1 MPAPASHPPA
11 PPVDLP
17 RLAAR
22 RRDSSKRDYGRVLV
36 VGGATGMAGAPAL
49 AAMAALRSG
58 AGLVDLAAP
67 EGVAAIA
74 AGFDPCVMTHP
85 LPARADGTFAHDA
98 LEPIAALAS
107 RADALAVGPGLGRSE
122 ATEGIVGRLWR
133 EFPGPAVFDADAL
146 WWLARLDPEA
156 LATHAGPR
164 VLTPHAGEMRR
175 FLADGSAA
183 GASPTTSASP
193 TTGASPSAAVLEEAA
208 GSLAAECGLVIL
220 LKGPDT
226 LITDGSRQA
235 RNTTGNPGMASGGSG
250 DVLTGILAALF
261 CQPQAG
267 PGAVRHFD
275 PYEAARVAAWVHG
288 RAGDLAAADL
298 GELSLT
304 ARDLITWLP
313 RAFPAIVAPAG

>member
-1 MPAPASHPPA
+1 MPSPPA
-11 PPVDLP
+11 RPPSSPPVDLP
-17 RLAAR
+17 RIAVR
-22 RRDSSKRDYGRVLV
+22 QRDSSKRDYGRVLV
-36 VGGATGMAGAPAL
+36 VGGAAGMAGAPAL

-67 EGVAAIA
+67 DGVATIA
-74 AGFDPCVMTHP
+74 ASFDPCVMTHP
-85 LPARADGTFAHDA
+85 LPARDGGTFAHDA

-107 RADALAVGPGLGRSE
+107 RADALAIGPGLGRSE
-122 ATEGIVGRLWR
+122 ATAAIVGRLWR

-183 GASPTTSASP
+183 GAPPTN
-193 TTGASPSAAVLEEAA
+193 AVLEEAA

-235 RNTTGNPGMASGGSG
+235 RNTTGNPGMATGGTG

-267 PGAVRHFD
+267 PGAPHRFD
-275 PYEAARVAAWVHG
+275 PFDAARVAAWVHG

-313 RAFPAIVAPAG
+313 RAFPAIVAAAT

>member
-1 MPAPASHPPA
+1 
-11 PPVDLP
+11 
-17 RLAAR
+17 
-22 RRDSSKRDYGRVLV
+22 
-36 VGGATGMAGAPAL
+36 MAGAPAL

-67 EGVAAIA
+67 EGVATIA

-85 LPARADGTFAHDA
+85 LPARDGGTFAHDA
-98 LEPIAALAS
+98 LEPIVALAG

-122 ATEGIVGRLWR
+122 ATAAIVGRLWR

-146 WWLARLDPEA
+146 WWLAWLDPEA

-183 GASPTTSASP
+183 GAPPSAGTP
-193 TTGASPSAAVLEEAA
+193 PSAAVLEEAA
-208 GSLAAECGLVIL
+208 ARLAAECGLVIL

-235 RNTTGNPGMASGGSG
+235 RNTTGNPGMATGGTG

-267 PGAVRHFD
+267 LGAPHRFD
-275 PYEAARVAAWVHG
+275 SFEAARVAAWVHG
-288 RAGDLAAADL
+288 RAGDLAADEL

>member
-1 MPAPASHPPA
+1 MPSASSLPLPP
-11 PPVDLP
+11 PNDLP
-17 RLAAR
+17 RLAVR
-22 RRDSSKRDYGRVLV
+22 QRDSSKRDYGRVLV

-67 EGVAAIA
+67 EGVATIA
-74 AGFDPCVMTHP
+74 AGFDPCVMTHS

-98 LEPIAALAS
+98 LEPIAALAR

-146 WWLARLDPEA
+146 WWLARLDREA
-156 LATHAGPR
+156 LAAHAGPR

-175 FLADGSAA
+175 FLADGSAT
-183 GASPTTSASP
+183 GASPTAT
-193 TTGASPSAAVLEEAA
+193 VLEAA
-208 GSLAAECGLVIL
+208 AARLAVECGLVIL

-267 PGAVRHFD
+267 PGAPHRFD
-275 PYEAARVAAWVHG
+275 PFDAARVAAWVHG

>member
-1 MPAPASHPPA
+1 MPSASSLPLPP
-11 PPVDLP
+11 PKDLP
-17 RLAAR
+17 RLAVR
-22 RRDSSKRDYGRVLV
+22 QRDSSKRDYGRVLV

-67 EGVAAIA
+67 EGVATIA

-122 ATEGIVGRLWR
+122 AIEGIVGRLWR

-175 FLADGSAA
+175 FLADGSAT
-183 GASPTTSASP
+183 GASPTP
-193 TTGASPSAAVLEEAA
+193 RVLEEAA
-208 GSLAAECGLVIL
+208 GSLATECGLVIL

-267 PGAVRHFD
+267 PGAPRRFD
-275 PYEAARVAAWVHG
+275 PFDAARVAAWVHG

>member
-1 MPAPASHPPA
+1 
-11 PPVDLP
+11 
-17 RLAAR
+17 
-22 RRDSSKRDYGRVLV
+22 
-36 VGGATGMAGAPAL
+36 VGGSTGMAGAPAL

-67 EGVAAIA
+67 DGAATIA

-85 LPARADGTFAHDA
+85 FPSRADGTFAHDA
-98 LEPIAALAS
+98 LDALTALAG

-122 ATEGIVGRLWR
+122 ATAAIVGRLWR

-146 WWLARLDPEA
+146 WWLARLDPET
-156 LATHAGPR
+156 LANHAGPR

-183 GASPTTSASP
+183 GAPPA
-193 TTGASPSAAVLEEAA
+193 AAVLEAA
-208 GSLAAECGLVIL
+208 TTSLAAECGLVIL

-226 LITDGSRQA
+226 LITDGTRQA

-250 DVLTGILAALF
+250 DVLTGIVAALF
-261 CQPQAG
+261 CQPPACPAG
-267 PGAVRHFD
+267 AGRFEPFD
-275 PYEAARVAAWVHG
+275 AARVAAWVHG

-313 RAFPAIVAPAG
+313 RAFPAIVAPAT

>member
-1 MPAPASHPPA
+1 
-11 PPVDLP
+11 
-17 RLAAR
+17 
-22 RRDSSKRDYGRVLV
+22 
-36 VGGATGMAGAPAL
+36 MAGAPAL
-49 AAMAALRSG
+49 TAMAALRSG

-67 EGVAAIA
+67 EGVATIA

-98 LEPIAALAS
+98 LEPIAALAG

-122 ATEGIVGRLWR
+122 AIEGIVGRLWR

-156 LATHAGPR
+156 LAAHAGPR
-164 VLTPHAGEMRR
+164 VLTPHAGEMCR
-175 FLADGSAA
+175 FLAAGSTA
-183 GASPTTSASP
+183 GPP
-193 TTGASPSAAVLEEAA
+193 PSAAVLEAA
-208 GSLAAECGLVIL
+208 ATSLAAECGLVIL

-226 LITDGSRQA
+226 LVTDSSRQA

-261 CQPQAG
+261 CQPQAS
-267 PGAVRHFD
+267 PGAPHRFD

-304 ARDLITWLP
+304 ARDLITYLP
-313 RAFPAIVAPAG
+313 RAFAEIVTPAG

>member
-1 MPAPASHPPA
+1 MPSASSLPLPP
-11 PPVDLP
+11 PNDLP
-17 RLAAR
+17 KLAVR
-22 RRDSSKRDYGRVLV
+22 QRDSSKRDYGRVLV

-67 EGVAAIA
+67 EGVASIA
-74 AGFDPCVMTHP
+74 ASFDPCVMTHP

-107 RADALAVGPGLGRSE
+107 RADALAVGPGLGRSD
-122 ATEGIVGRLWR
+122 ATEGIVRRLWR

-146 WWLARLDPEA
+146 WWLARLDPES

-183 GASPTTSASP
+183 GAPP
-193 TTGASPSAAVLEEAA
+193 TTGVLEEAA
-208 GSLAAECGLVIL
+208 ARLAAECGLVIL

-267 PGAVRHFD
+267 PGAPHRFD
-275 PYEAARVAAWVHG
+275 PFEAARVAAWVHG

>member
-1 MPAPASHPPA
+1 
-11 PPVDLP
+11 
-17 RLAAR
+17 
-22 RRDSSKRDYGRVLV
+22 
-36 VGGATGMAGAPAL
+36 MAGAPAL

-67 EGVAAIA
+67 EGVASIA
-74 AGFDPCVMTHP
+74 AGFDPCVMAHP

-98 LEPIAALAS
+98 LEPIAALAE

-146 WWLARLDPEA
+146 WWLSRLDPEA

-183 GASPTTSASP
+183 GIP
-193 TTGASPSAAVLEEAA
+193 PSAGVLEAA
-208 GSLAAECGLVIL
+208 ARSLAAECGLVIL

-267 PGAVRHFD
+267 PGAPHRFD

-313 RAFPAIVAPAG
+313 RAFPAIVAAAG

>member
-1 MPAPASHPPA
+1 MPSASSLPLPP
-11 PPVDLP
+11 PNDLP
-17 RLAAR
+17 RLAVR
-22 RRDSSKRDYGRVLV
+22 QRDSSKRDYGRVLV

-67 EGVAAIA
+67 EGVATIA
-74 AGFDPCVMTHP
+74 AGFDPCVMTHS

-98 LEPIAALAS
+98 LEPIAALAR

-175 FLADGSAA
+175 FLADGSAT
-183 GASPTTSASP
+183 GASPTTGVPP
-193 TTGASPSAAVLEEAA
+193 TTRLLEEAA
-208 GSLAAECGLVIL
+208 RSLAVECGLVIL

-267 PGAVRHFD
+267 PGAPHRFD
-275 PYEAARVAAWVHG
+275 PFDAARVAAWVHG

>member
-1 MPAPASHPPA
+1 M
-11 PPVDLP
+11 
-17 RLAAR
+17 
-22 RRDSSKRDYGRVLV
+22 LV

-67 EGVAAIA
+67 EGVATIA

-85 LPARADGTFAHDA
+85 LPARDGGTFAHDA
-98 LEPIAALAS
+98 LEPIVALAS

-122 ATEGIVGRLWR
+122 ATAAIVGRLWR

-146 WWLARLDPEA
+146 WWLARLDPES

-175 FLADGSAA
+175 FLAAGSAA
-183 GASPTTSASP
+183 GPP
-193 TTGASPSAAVLEEAA
+193 PSAAVLEAAA

-235 RNTTGNPGMASGGSG
+235 RNTTGNPGMATGGTG

-267 PGAVRHFD
+267 AGAPHRFD
-275 PYEAARVAAWVHG
+275 PFDAARVAAWVHG

-313 RAFPAIVAPAG
+313 RAFPAIVAAAT

>member
-1 MPAPASHPPA
+1 MFSPSSPPLS

-17 RLAAR
+17 RLAVR

-36 VGGATGMAGAPAL
+36 VGGAAGMAGAPAL

-67 EGVAAIA
+67 EGVATIA

-85 LPARADGTFAHDA
+85 LPARDGGTFAHDA

-122 ATEGIVGRLWR
+122 ATEGIVRRLWE

-146 WWLARLDPEA
+146 WWLARLDPQA

-175 FLADGSAA
+175 FLAAGSAA
-183 GASPTTSASP
+183 GAP
-193 TTGASPSAAVLEEAA
+193 PSAGVLEAA
-208 GSLAAECGLVIL
+208 ATSLAAECGLVIL

-235 RNTTGNPGMASGGSG
+235 RNATGNPGMASGGSG

-267 PGAVRHFD
+267 PGAPHRFD
-275 PYEAARVAAWVHG
+275 PFDAARVAAWVHG
-288 RAGDLAAADL
+288 RAGDLAAAEL

>member
-1 MPAPASHPPA
+1 MSSPSSLPLPP
-11 PPVDLP
+11 PNDLP
-17 RLAAR
+17 RLAVR
-22 RRDSSKRDYGRVLV
+22 QRDSSKRDYGRVLV

-67 EGVAAIA
+67 EGVATIA

-107 RADALAVGPGLGRSE
+107 RADALAVGPGLGRSV
-122 ATEGIVGRLWR
+122 AIEGIVGRLWR

-175 FLADGSAA
+175 FLADGSVA
-183 GASPTTSASP
+183 GAP
-193 TTGASPSAAVLEEAA
+193 PSAAVLEEAA
-208 GSLAAECGLVIL
+208 ARLAAESGLVIL

-267 PGAVRHFD
+267 PGAPHRFD
-275 PYEAARVAAWVHG
+275 PFDAARVAAWVHG

>member
-1 MPAPASHPPA
+1 MPSASSLPLPP
-11 PPVDLP
+11 PNDLP
-17 RLAAR
+17 RLAVR
-22 RRDSSKRDYGRVLV
+22 PRDSSKRDYGRVLV

-67 EGVAAIA
+67 EGVATIA

-98 LEPIAALAS
+98 LEPIAALAR

-146 WWLARLDPEA
+146 WWLARLDSEA
-156 LATHAGPR
+156 LAAHAGPR

-183 GASPTTSASP
+183 GASPTTRL
-193 TTGASPSAAVLEEAA
+193 LEEAA
-208 GSLAAECGLVIL
+208 RSLAVECGLVIL

-267 PGAVRHFD
+267 PGAPHRFD
-275 PYEAARVAAWVHG
+275 PFDAARVAAWVHG

>member
-1 MPAPASHPPA
+1 
-11 PPVDLP
+11 
-17 RLAAR
+17 
-22 RRDSSKRDYGRVLV
+22 
-36 VGGATGMAGAPAL
+36 MAGAPAL
-49 AAMAALRSG
+49 AALAALRSG

-67 EGVAAIA
+67 EGVATIA
-74 AGFDPCVMTHP
+74 AGFDPCVMTHS
-85 LPARADGTFAHDA
+85 LPARDGGTFAHDA

-107 RADALAVGPGLGRSE
+107 RADALAIGPGLGRSE
-122 ATEGIVGRLWR
+122 ATAAIVRRLWR

-146 WWLARLDPEA
+146 WWLARLDPES

-183 GASPTTSASP
+183 GVP
-193 TTGASPSAAVLEEAA
+193 PSAAVLEAAA

-235 RNTTGNPGMASGGSG
+235 RNPTGNPGMATGGTG

-267 PGAVRHFD
+267 PGAPRRFD
-275 PYEAARVAAWVHG
+275 PFEAARVAAWVHG
-288 RAGDLAAADL
+288 RAGDLAAAEL

-304 ARDLITWLP
+304 ARDLINWLP
-313 RAFPAIVAPAG
+313 RAFPAIVAPAT

>member
-1 MPAPASHPPA
+1 
-11 PPVDLP
+11 
-17 RLAAR
+17 
-22 RRDSSKRDYGRVLV
+22 
-36 VGGATGMAGAPAL
+36 MAGAPAL

-67 EGVAAIA
+67 DGAATIA
-74 AGFDPCVMTHP
+74 AGFDPCVMTHAFP
-85 LPARADGTFAHDA
+85 SRADGTFAHDA
-98 LEPIAALAS
+98 LEALASLAS

-122 ATEGIVGRLWR
+122 ATAAIVSQLWR

-156 LATHAGPR
+156 LASHTGPR

-183 GASPTTSASP
+183 GAL
-193 TTGASPSAAVLEEAA
+193 PSAAMLEEAA
-208 GSLAAECGLVIL
+208 GSLAAECALVIV

-261 CQPQAG
+261 CQPQAS
-267 PGAVRHFD
+267 PGAPHRFD
-275 PYEAARVAAWVHG
+275 PFDAARVAAWVHG

>member
-1 MPAPASHPPA
+1 MPSASSLPLPP
-11 PPVDLP
+11 PNDLP
-17 RLAAR
+17 RLAVR
-22 RRDSSKRDYGRVLV
+22 QRDSSKRDYGRVLV

-67 EGVAAIA
+67 EGVATIA
-74 AGFDPCVMTHP
+74 AGFDPCVMTHS

-98 LEPIAALAS
+98 LEPIAALAR

-175 FLADGSAA
+175 FLADGSA
-183 GASPTTSASP
+183 
-193 TTGASPSAAVLEEAA
+193 TGASPATRLLEEAA
-208 GSLAAECGLVIL
+208 RSLAVECGLVIL

-267 PGAVRHFD
+267 PGAPHRFD
-275 PYEAARVAAWVHG
+275 PFDAARVAAWVHG

>member
-1 MPAPASHPPA
+1 MPSASSLPFPP
-11 PPVDLP
+11 PNDLP
-17 RLAAR
+17 RLAVR
-22 RRDSSKRDYGRVLV
+22 QRDSSKRDYGRVLV

-67 EGVAAIA
+67 EGAATIA

-122 ATEGIVGRLWR
+122 AIEGIVGRLWR

-146 WWLARLDPEA
+146 WWLARLDREA
-156 LATHAGPR
+156 LTTHAGPR

-175 FLADGSAA
+175 FLADGSATGAPPSA
-183 GASPTTSASP
+183 GA
-193 TTGASPSAAVLEEAA
+193 LEAAA

-267 PGAVRHFD
+267 PGAPHRFD
-275 PYEAARVAAWVHG
+275 PFDAARVSAWVHG

>member
-1 MPAPASHPPA
+1 
-11 PPVDLP
+11 
-17 RLAAR
+17 
-22 RRDSSKRDYGRVLV
+22 
-36 VGGATGMAGAPAL
+36 MAGAPAL

-67 EGVAAIA
+67 DGAATIA
-74 AGFDPCVMTHP
+74 AGFDPCVMTHAFP
-85 LPARADGTFAHDA
+85 SRADGTFAHDA

-107 RADALAVGPGLGRSE
+107 RADALAIGPGLGRSE
-122 ATEGIVGRLWR
+122 ATSAIVARLWR
-133 EFPGPAVFDADAL
+133 EFSGPAVFDADAL
-146 WWLARLDPEA
+146 WWLARLDPET
-156 LATHAGPR
+156 LARHAGPR

-183 GASPTTSASP
+183 AAT
-193 TTGASPSAAVLEEAA
+193 PSTAVLEAAA
-208 GSLAAECGLVIL
+208 GSLAAEYALVIL

-261 CQPQAG
+261 CQPQAS
-267 PGAVRHFD
+267 PSSPHRFD
-275 PYEAARVAAWVHG
+275 PFDAARVAAWVHG

>member
-1 MPAPASHPPA
+1 
-11 PPVDLP
+11 
-17 RLAAR
+17 
-22 RRDSSKRDYGRVLV
+22 
-36 VGGATGMAGAPAL
+36 MAGAPAL

-85 LPARADGTFAHDA
+85 LPARADGGFAHDA
-98 LEPIAALAS
+98 LPPLSTLAG

-122 ATEGIVGRLWR
+122 ATSAIVSRLWR

-146 WWLARLDPEA
+146 WWLARFDPEA

-183 GASPTTSASP
+183 GPA
-193 TTGASPSAAVLEEAA
+193 PSATALEAA
-208 GSLAAECGLVIL
+208 ATSLAAECGLVIL

-226 LITDGSRQA
+226 LITDGARRA

-261 CQPQAG
+261 CQPAAPPAG
-267 PGAVRHFD
+267 GERFEPFD
-275 PYEAARVAAWVHG
+275 AARVAAWVHG
-288 RAGDLAAADL
+288 RAGDLAAAEL

-304 ARDLITWLP
+304 ARDLVTWLP
-313 RAFPAIVAPAG
+313 RAFPAIVAPAT

>member
-1 MPAPASHPPA
+1 MPSASSLPLPP
-11 PPVDLP
+11 PNDLP
-17 RLAAR
+17 RLAVR
-22 RRDSSKRDYGRVLV
+22 QRDSSKRDYGRVLV

-67 EGVAAIA
+67 EGAATIA

-85 LPARADGTFAHDA
+85 LPARADGTFARDA

-122 ATEGIVGRLWR
+122 AIEGIVGRLWR

-146 WWLARLDPEA
+146 WWLARLDREA
-156 LATHAGPR
+156 LTTHAGPR

-183 GASPTTSASP
+183 
-193 TTGASPSAAVLEEAA
+193 GASPSAAVLEEAA

-267 PGAVRHFD
+267 PGAPRRFD
-275 PYEAARVAAWVHG
+275 PFDAARVAAWVHG